1 MTRVLYFL
9 LLCHTSVQL
18 QCDKTLIQ
26 ANVGSGFNL
35 VCQYQTNQYLF
46 SKKYWCR
53 GESRSTCDILMDTD
67 RLTNRGLR
75 HRSQII
81 DAQRRGLVIITTDL
95 KLEDTGVYWV
105 GIDKIYAD
113 IMTSINLIVT
123 FVAVSKPKVWPLS
136 SMGNTCWGQPVTVRC
151 ASAQGTSVHYTWY
164 QPAQPQDIQFQSSA
178 DLHLHCGIVE
188 EDSQYYC
195 RASNDVSSQHSGM
208 VSLQVL
214 KPLEEDCI
222 YSFTM
227 EGQRSYDCS
236 DRLKTS
242 TATTLRS
249 TGHLTEEPYH
259 PGTNSN
265 LSSTINQTHQD
276 WSYSRAWTELPVWY
290 EVLRWLF
297 LATLIVAVCLVNKC
311 RPTQV

>member
-1 MTRVLYFL
+1 MMRVLYLL
-9 LLCHTSVQL
+9 LLCDTSVQL
-18 QCDKTLIQ
+18 QCDKTVIQ

-35 VCQYQTNQYLF
+35 VCQYQTNKYLF

-53 GESRSTCDILMDTD
+53 GESRSTCVILMDSD
-67 RLTNRGLR
+67 HLTNGELR

-81 DAQRRGLVIITTDL
+81 DAQRRGLVIIMTEL
-95 KLEDTGVYWV
+95 KLDDTGVYWV

-123 FVAVSKPKVWPLS
+123 FVAVSKPMVWPPS
-136 SMGNTCWGQPVTVRC
+136 SMGDTCWGQPVTVHC
-151 ASAQGTSVHYTWY
+151 ASAQGTSVQYTWY
-164 QPAQPQDIQFQSSA
+164 QSTQPQDIQFQSSA

-195 RASNDVSSQHSGM
+195 SASNDVSSQQSGM

-214 KPLEEDCI
+214 KPSEEDCI
-222 YSFTM
+222 YSFAM

-242 TATTLRS
+242 TATPLRS
-249 TGHLTEEPYH
+249 NGHLTEEPYQ

-276 WSYSRAWTELPVWY
+276 WRYNRAWALLPVWY
-290 EVLRWLF
+290 EILRWLF
-297 LATLIVAVCLVNKC
+297 LATLIAAVCLVHKF